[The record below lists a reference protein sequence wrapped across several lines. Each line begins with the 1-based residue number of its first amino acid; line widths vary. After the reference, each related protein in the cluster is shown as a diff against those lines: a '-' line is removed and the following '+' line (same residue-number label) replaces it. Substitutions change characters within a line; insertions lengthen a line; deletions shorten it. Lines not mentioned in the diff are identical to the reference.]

1 MGTNIFGYQLI
12 DQLASPALRKG
23 KKNAI
28 KDKKKS
34 ISNARGKEKRLKQT
48 KILKFYNIFDPGI
61 AMNSKQG
68 EVNVD
73 QVNEVDIG
81 SAHEELSDQS

>member
-1 MGTNIFGYQLI
+1 MFINQYHDHVPILH
-12 DQLASPALRKG
+12 DWSE
-23 KKNAI
+23 
-28 KDKKKS
+28 S
-34 ISNARGKEKRLKQT
+34 SSNARGMEKRLKQT